1 MAVTVYFFGSLV
13 DIAGLSKKDFDSLS
27 DTDSLN
33 LHLQKEYPALVAT
46 KYFIA
51 VNQQM
56 IKSNRELNNG
66 DIVALMP
73 PFSGG

>member
-1 MAVTVYFFGSLV
+1 MAITVYFFGSLV
-13 DIAGLSKKDFDSLS
+13 DITGQSKKDLSSIS
-27 DTDSLN
+27 DTNALN
-33 LHLQKEYPALVAT
+33 LLLQDEYPALIAT

-56 IKSNRELNNG
+56 IKTNHELNNG

>member
-1 MAVTVYFFGSLV
+1 MAITVYFFGSLV
-13 DIAGLSKKDFDSLS
+13 DITGQSKQDFNNFM

-33 LHLQKEYPALVAT
+33 LYLQKEYPLLGST

-51 VNQQM
+51 VNQQK
-56 IKSNRELNNG
+56 IQVNRILVNG
-66 DIVALMP
+66 DIVAFMP

>member
-1 MAVTVYFFGSLV
+1 MAITVYFFGSLV
-13 DIAGLSKKDFDSLS
+13 DIAGQSKKDFDSMS

-33 LHLQKEYPALVAT
+33 LLLQKEYPALVAT

-51 VNQQM
+51 VNQQI

>member
-1 MAVTVYFFGSLV
+1 MAITVYFFGSLV

-33 LHLQKEYPALVAT
+33 HHLQKEYPALGSA

-56 IKSNRELNNG
+56 IKTNRELNNG

>member
-1 MAVTVYFFGSLV
+1 MAITVYFFGSLV
-13 DIAGLSKKDFDSLS
+13 DITGQSKKDLNILS

-33 LHLQKEYPALVAT
+33 LLLQKEYPALVST

-51 VNQQM
+51 LNQRM
-56 IKSNRELNNG
+56 IKANCELKNG
-66 DIVALMP
+66 DIVAFMP

>member
-1 MAVTVYFFGSLV
+1 MTITVYFFGSLV
-13 DIAGLSKKDFDSLS
+13 DITSVSKKELPILM
-27 DTDSLN
+27 DTNSLN
-33 LHLQKEYPALVAT
+33 LHLQKEYPALVNT

-56 IKSNRELNNG
+56 IKANRNLIHG
-66 DIVALMP
+66 DIVAFIP

>member
-1 MAVTVYFFGSLV
+1 MVITVYFFGSLV
-13 DIAGLSKKDFDSLS
+13 DVTGQSKQDFNSLV
-27 DTDSLN
+27 DTDSLK
-33 LHLQKEYPALVAT
+33 LHLQKEYPALVST

-56 IKSNRELNNG
+56 IQVNRVLTNG
-66 DIVALMP
+66 DIVAFMP